1 MSYITF
7 DYYKNTYKGEIAD
20 ERVFNTLSEKA
31 SRYIDLITFGR
42 IDEAD
47 DNIKTAV
54 CAICDEMRLLNSSK
68 YIASESN
75 DGYSISYKKDISLK
89 ALYETAKIYLPQE
102 LLYKG
107 VGL

>member
-1 MSYITF
+1 MSYVSF

-20 ERVFNTLSEKA
+20 ESLFNTLSVKA
-31 SRYIDLITFGR
+31 SKYIDLITFSR
-42 IDEAD
+42 INEAD

-54 CAICDEMRLLNSSK
+54 CAVCDEMKLLNNSK

-89 ALYETAKIYLPQE
+89 SLYETAKIYLPPE

-107 VGL
+107 VDL